1 MGTNTK
7 LLSNIYNVLER
18 FLNFFPNMNV
28 IEACQF
34 HRLPSM
40 RKHDLENMLKL
51 CRRFFEW
58 FYMSQAHFSDP
69 CSFCLRQ
76 SKTYCVC
83 VYSELKENT
92 SSFTYWQIRK
102 KNFLCTNFERV
113 KIDNSFILHPI
124 MSVAAKNKNFLLKGD
139 TCLHLYSD
147 VREAQIRQ
155 NA

>member
-102 KNFLCTNFERV
+102 KLFMYQFRKSKNRQL
-113 KIDNSFILHPI
+113 LH
-124 MSVAAKNKNFLLKGD
+124 SSSNYVSSHLRSAAKNKNF
-139 TCLHLYSD
+139 Y
-147 VREAQIRQ
+147 
-155 NA
+155 

>member
-102 KNFLCTNFERV
+102 KTFYV
-113 KIDNSFILHPI
+113 PI
-124 MSVAAKNKNFLLKGD
+124 SK
-139 TCLHLYSD
+139 
-147 VREAQIRQ
+147 E
-155 NA
+155 